1 MTKFNDRKIFLF
13 SKFIFDFSLLILLS
27 GSKIYCQCCTCSSY
41 GAELVYNGDFTLGNV
56 GFTTSYAY
64 ATHASPGWYGIA
76 TDPHSANSGWASC
89 SDHTS
94 GSGNEMWIDLSAS
107 SSINVWAEIISNIQP
122 HTNYLFSCWVCTLDL
137 LGPGILQFAINGN
150 LVGYPFSAPLTECN
164 WIKFCFLW
172 NSDTSTS
179 AAIVITNQSQ
189 FSQGNDIALDDISF
203 RQCQLNTYSNANVSI
218 CKYQSYML
226 PGGILVSAPGTYY
239 DTLASYL
246 GCDSIIITTISESH
260 IVHDSVYMQ
269 HVSCFGMDDGALQ
282 LFAWGGQSPY
292 NFDLENSTSDSSG
305 SFQHLGAGN
314 YSFTITDQN
323 GCTVADNCIITQ
335 PDDIILSVTP
345 NDTIIDINRKLK
357 LITACNYSN
366 ATFQWYPDLFLSCNT
381 CSSPFTTPPIN
392 ISYRLVASVI
402 IDGNTC
408 VADTGVIIKTKP
420 VFIIPSGFT
429 PNHDGTNDYFSIYNS
444 YPENIIKFQIL
455 IYNRWGQKIFSS
467 SDFKFKWYGE
477 SQKGVYV
484 YTISYQLQGNLK
496 EEPPLNGMITLI
508 K

>member
-1 MTKFNDRKIFLF
+1 
-13 SKFIFDFSLLILLS
+13 
-27 GSKIYCQCCTCSSY
+27 
-41 GAELVYNGDFTLGNV
+41 
-56 GFTTSYAY
+56 
-64 ATHASPGWYGIA
+64 
-76 TDPHSANSGWASC
+76 
-89 SDHTS
+89 
-94 GSGNEMWIDLSAS
+94 
-107 SSINVWAEIISNIQP
+107 
-122 HTNYLFSCWVCTLDL
+122 
-137 LGPGILQFAINGN
+137 
-150 LVGYPFSAPLTECN
+150 
-164 WIKFCFLW
+164 
-172 NSDTSTS
+172 
-179 AAIVITNQSQ
+179 
-189 FSQGNDIALDDISF
+189 
-203 RQCQLNTYSNANVSI
+203 
-218 CKYQSYML
+218 ML